1 MTKINKGYALIAS
14 PKLKDDPFRRS
25 VIYLT
30 QCDSR
35 SAVGFIMNRPT
46 KLLLGQFFPQVKQA
60 VRLYSGGPV
69 ESGMLYF
76 IHDIPHLLPESI
88 PIRGGVFWG
97 GQFETLLE
105 LLAQGDVSP
114 ANVRFFLVCGTVSE
128 QSRYGRQKRYVD
140 RNAVRR
146 CRYGGHNPGQRSRRH
161 RAELKPSQHMYVTGG
176 NIARRKYR
184 QTLDHVLKF
193 AHIAAPYA

>member
-1 MTKINKGYALIAS
+1 MTKIGKGYALIAS

-25 VIYLT
+25 VVYLT

-69 ESGMLYF
+69 ENGMLYF
-76 IHDIPHLLPESI
+76 IHDIPHILPESI

-114 ANVRFFLVCGTVSE
+114 ANVRFFLGYAGWGEGQLDEEINGKYWFAEPFRGNPVTADRSDMWTEMLCGDVATADII
-128 QSRYGRQKRYVD
+128 RD
-140 RNAVRR
+140 NA
-146 CRYGGHNPGQRSRRH
+146 PDDI
-161 RAELKPSQHMYVTGG
+161 EL
-176 NIARRKYR
+176 N
-184 QTLDHVLKF
+184 
-193 AHIAAPYA
+193 